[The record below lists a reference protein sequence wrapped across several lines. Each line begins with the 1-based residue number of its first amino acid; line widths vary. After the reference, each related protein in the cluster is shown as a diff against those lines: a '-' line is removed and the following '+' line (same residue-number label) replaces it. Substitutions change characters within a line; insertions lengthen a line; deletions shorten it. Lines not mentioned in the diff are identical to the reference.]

1 MWRLLIVVAVALLPL
16 GLSHL
21 IQGTRMQAVL
31 SAWLPHAERPAAL
44 AGQTPPPEWRE
55 QAYLAA
61 NPDVAAAVRRGAYES
76 GYEHYRLTGLREGR
90 RGGFLRPHDVAE
102 LPER

>member
-21 IQGTRMQAVL
+21 LQGTGVPAAL
-31 SAWLPHAERPAAL
+31 SAWLPRVERPAAL

-55 QAYLAA
+55 RAYLTA

-76 GYEHYRLTGLREGR
+76 GYQHYRLDGLREGR
-90 RGGFLRPHDVAE
+90 SGGFPAPRDVAE